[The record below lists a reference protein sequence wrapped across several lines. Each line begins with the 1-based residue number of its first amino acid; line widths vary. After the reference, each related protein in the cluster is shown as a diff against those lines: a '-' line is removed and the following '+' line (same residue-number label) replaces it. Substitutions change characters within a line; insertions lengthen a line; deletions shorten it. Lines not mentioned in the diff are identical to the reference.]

1 MRSAKVVM
9 LRVSRLCCRA
19 PAENLGHLPRSAY
32 GPAVPEELLSRLA
45 HSDNT
50 RTSWLP
56 SWLQFPGSA
65 GNTEK
70 GGDSVLKPMDLETY
84 ARNLRRVRMAG
95 SLGGRLV
102 GGSRGSR
109 ETFARMRLYEDIIN
123 AMTPEQRRDP
133 SRLDAAAKARV
144 AAAAGCA
151 APQVDECLDEFDI
164 MNRLYAK
171 LSARRAAG
179 EPMPRSAQEIIS
191 LIGEIGRPGGAADSR
206 GKAGGGP
213 TEGKPCPL
221 EGKSPRRNDM
231 CPLTQKKYKRCCG
244 AA

>member
-1 MRSAKVVM
+1 
-9 LRVSRLCCRA
+9 
-19 PAENLGHLPRSAY
+19 
-32 GPAVPEELLSRLA
+32 
-45 HSDNT
+45 
-50 RTSWLP
+50 
-56 SWLQFPGSA
+56 
-65 GNTEK
+65 
-70 GGDSVLKPMDLETY
+70 
-84 ARNLRRVRMAG
+84 MAG
-95 SLGGRLV
+95 SLGGMV
-102 GGSRGSR
+102 GGSRLGGSR

-151 APQVDECLDEFDI
+151 APQVDECLEEFDI

-179 EPMPRSAQEIIS
+179 EPMPRSVEEFIS